1 MTGGLVTCKS
11 CLVPSVVT
19 AGCGGRGVRVLM
31 MVMVYL
37 YDGEDEDGVLF
48 HIVCARGQEGERERG
63 REGRGKEG
71 KRAGASVRKDGS
83 WLSYPS
89 SVLETGL
96 MQTAALTGHHPFRN
110 QVSCRVGGKSTALVP
125 CHPMDAYES

>member
-63 REGRGKEG
+63 REGKRERRRESRGECTEG
-71 KRAGASVRKDGS
+71 WKLAELSIISTRNGAHAD
-83 WLSYPS
+83 
-89 SVLETGL
+89 
-96 MQTAALTGHHPFRN
+96 
-110 QVSCRVGGKSTALVP
+110 CSTDRTP
-125 CHPMDAYES
+125 PI